1 MNIILLVIPV
11 ILSTLIWPINRW
23 VMFQGS
29 RTDAYGFWISLSGA
43 LTAGILGQTL
53 GQTYSGAALWWVGL
67 EIAFAFSVGFC
78 LIVNYCLKIGP
89 TGPTVA
95 ANNMGL
101 VGPVIVGLLWPSVR
115 VFTLPIV
122 IGLILVALAL
132 VGFGIGSTLSSANQK
147 AVTSRWAVL
156 VFFGW
161 LLAALSMTGQYVG
174 SVLVPRQPLT
184 LVSVFFA
191 FSTLILLPFVICYRR
206 TWFNRNEFFG
216 GIIQGPCQTI
226 SIYVSLLALQRMGAQ
241 IVFPVTVLGPVMGV
255 LALSAFVY
263 KERLHPITWACCLS
277 GVLGLVLLA
286 LGK

>member
-1 MNIILLVIPV
+1 MNIILLIVPV

-23 VMFQGS
+23 VMFKGS
-29 RTDAYGFWISLSGA
+29 RNDAYGFWISLSGS
-43 LTAGILGQTL
+43 LTAGILGLSL
-53 GQTYSGAALWWVGL
+53 GQTFNGAALWWVGL
-67 EIAFAFSVGFC
+67 VIAFAFAVGFC
-78 LIVNYCLKIGP
+78 LIINYCLKIGP

-101 VGPVIVGLLWPSVR
+101 VGPVIVGLLWPAAR
-115 VFTLPIV
+115 AFTLPIV
-122 IGLILVALAL
+122 VGLILVALAL
-132 VGFGIGSTLSSANQK
+132 VGFGIGSTLSSANQRTI
-147 AVTSRWAVL
+147 TSRWAVL

-184 LVSVFFA
+184 LVAVFFA
-191 FSTLILLPFVICYRR
+191 FSTLLLLPFLIRYRR
-206 TWFNRNEFFG
+206 TWFNRNEFLG
-216 GIIQGPCQTI
+216 GIIQGPCQAV

-255 LALSAFVY
+255 LTLSAFVY

-277 GVLGLVLLA
+277 GVLGLALLA
-286 LGK
+286 LAK